1 MIAIHKS
8 DIGFYPRWVKYCEES
23 KIPFKIVDCHKTDIV
38 QQLEG
43 CKVLLWHHWQ
53 VNYKDL
59 LKAKRVLFA
68 LEHAGMK
75 VFPNFKSS
83 WHFDDK
89 IAQKY
94 LLEALGLPL
103 VRSYHFVDKME
114 ALDWVNNTEFPKV
127 FKLKGGAGSAN
138 VKLVRD
144 KQNAIRLI
152 NQAFSKGFSGYDSFE
167 ALKERFG
174 KFKQGKESFLGV
186 LKSVYRVFNPP
197 YYAKM
202 MGRIKYE
209 IYFQDFIPNNDS
221 DIRVI
226 VVGNKAFAIKR
237 MVRSNDFRA
246 SGSGNILYD
255 IKLFNESLIKSSFEY
270 SKSLGAQA
278 VAFDYVFQDGKAQ
291 IVEISYGFA
300 IQGYD
305 QCEGYWDENLNFFP
319 GSFDSTKWI
328 IDDIINELKIGK

>member
-8 DIGFYPRWVKYCEES
+8 DIGFYPRWVSYCEQNG
-23 KIPFKIVDCHKTDIV
+23 IPFKVVDCHRTDIIS
-38 QQLEG
+38 QLNG

-68 LEHAGMK
+68 LEHAGIK

-103 VRSYHFVDKME
+103 VNSYHFVDKSE
-114 ALDWVNNTEFPKV
+114 ALEWASKTSFPKV

-138 VKLVRD
+138 VRLVHN
-144 KQNAIRLI
+144 KTQALSLI
-152 NQAFSKGFSGYDSFE
+152 NKTFSNGFSGYDRTG
-167 ALKERFG
+167 ALVERFE
-174 KFKQGKESFLGV
+174 KFKQGKDTILGV
-186 LKSVYRVFNPP
+186 FKSLYRIFNPP
-197 YYAKM
+197 MYAKM
-202 MGRIKYE
+202 MGRLKYE
-209 IYFQDFIPNNDS
+209 IYFQDFIPGNDS

-237 MVRSNDFRA
+237 IVRKNDFRA
-246 SGSGNILYD
+246 SGSGNILYE
-255 IKLFNESLIKSSFEY
+255 KSLFSDSLIKKSFEW
-270 SKSLGAQA
+270 SKILGAQV
-278 VAFDYVFQDGKAQ
+278 VAFDFVFLNGESL
-291 IVEISYGFA
+291 IVEISYGYA

-305 QCEGYWDENLNFFP
+305 KCEGYWDDNLNFYP
-319 GSFDSTKWI
+319 GTFDSTQWI
-328 IDDIINELKIGK
+328 IDDILKGL